1 MGGGTAGGG
10 MRAFR
15 GRRLNPSPPPP
26 SPIPHP
32 TPFPRPSHS
41 SPQGFPDEFR
51 IYFEYCRALRFA
63 DKPDY
68 SYLRRLFKDLALRNE
83 VGAPL

>member
-1 MGGGTAGGG
+1 MA
-10 MRAFR
+10 
-15 GRRLNPSPPPP
+15 NKPSSLPPL
-26 SPIPHP
+26 
-32 TPFPRPSHS
+32 
-41 SPQGFPDEFR
+41 QGFPDEFR

-83 VGAPL
+83 VRLSRAHANMCSGARARATKV